1 MTDSPRLSTQILQL
15 CHKSYKTRYY
25 GAANFQPETT
35 QSSTMK
41 NSVSSLGF
49 HAVLSTSVLAL
60 TMGLATSAT
69 AQVTTSS
76 MRGQVFDS
84 NGQAISGAT
93 VTVLHTPSGTRSSA
107 FTNENGVFSAR
118 NLRVG
123 GPYTVTVVSS
133 GYQTKAI
140 TDISLGLDE
149 TFSLDVLL
157 DGGSGVDEVIATGT
171 ISTQSYLDTGLSSN
185 FNLAELNR
193 LPSIDRDITDAAQL
207 DPFANVNL
215 QTGGAKELTIGGAN
229 NRFNSLTV
237 DGVALNDRF
246 GLNANGYPT
255 QRSPIPFDAIESLAI
270 ETAPYDTEF
279 NGFTGGTINA
289 VTKSGTN
296 ELHGSAGYF
305 YSSDK
310 IARNDDFKEESYA
323 FTLGGPVI
331 KDKLFLFGA
340 YEKFE
345 EAAALIDGPQGSGAL
360 NELDV
365 TQTEVDTVNE
375 ILSRVYGFEGGGFDV
390 DPVTEEKY
398 LISADWNI
406 TDDHR
411 AKFTYL
417 HNTGSTIR
425 QQDGNSFLEDRR
437 VDILGLSST
446 WYNRTEEVDTYI
458 GHIFSDWTP
467 NFSTEFKVA
476 YTKQAT
482 GQNSLGGAEVP
493 LFTIRMPSGANLS
506 TGPDT
511 FRHGNELDQE
521 FFQVKAKAEYVTG
534 NHTFKVGFER
544 EDVDVD
550 NLFAPSSEGQY
561 FFNSIADLENAEAA
575 ELLYENA
582 ITNDENDRRAI
593 WGYTLTS
600 LYAQDTWD
608 IRDDLTLQFGLRY
621 DRYGSSG
628 TIRENQNFLNRY
640 GYSNTTDIDGL
651 DVIMPR
657 FSFNWDA
664 TDNLRIRGGLGRFS
678 GGSPSVW
685 ISNAYSNDG
694 VTNESVFSNAAPIAV
709 PTSPDATTGNYI
721 PQNILNELANQ
732 NPDGP
737 VAALNP
743 NFEIPSTVKA
753 NLGFAFDAD
762 LSFLQLGED
771 WTLSADVLYNKYEN
785 APFWY
790 DESCVQ
796 NSFDAPEGG
805 RNAYICGFNGAPEAT
820 IVASVDEGESTLFA
834 VSADKSWETGFGD
847 FDFFTSYTYA
857 DVSDIGQGTSST
869 ATSNYSDTARLD
881 YNQPNAGTSN
891 FETRHS
897 FKLRFSWEKDLIED
911 HSTRFSLFGT
921 RRSGQPYSYT
931 FNTDGRN
938 DVFGIREN
946 RADDAGALLYV
957 PTGINDPLFSSASFG
972 GDVGQ
977 QQDFIDYIQSSE
989 LARFQGDVAA
999 RNAFRSRWSTIV
1011 DAKIEQEIPGIMEGH
1026 KASAFFAIRNLGN
1039 LIDKDWGVVERV
1051 RYEYEQQTVSASI
1064 QNGQYVFDDLDTT
1077 LNLETLAAS
1086 QWRAQ
1091 VGIRYEF

>member
-1 MTDSPRLSTQILQL
+1 MS
-15 CHKSYKTRYY
+15 
-25 GAANFQPETT
+25 
-35 QSSTMK
+35 
-41 NSVSSLGF
+41 
-49 HAVLSTSVLAL
+49 
-60 TMGLATSAT
+60 LATSAT

-76 MRGQVFDS
+76 IRGQVFDTT
-84 NGQAISGAT
+84 GQAVSGAT
-93 VTVLHTPSGTRSSA
+93 VTILHTPSGTRSSA
-107 FTNENGVFSAR
+107 FTNANGVFSAR

-123 GPYTVTVVSS
+123 GPYTVTVVGS

-140 TDISLGLDE
+140 TDINVNLDE

-157 DGGSGVDEVIATGT
+157 AGGTGIDEVIATGT
-171 ISTQSYLDTGLSSN
+171 ISTQSYLDTGISTN
-185 FNLAELNR
+185 FNTEELNR
-193 LPSIDRDITDAAQL
+193 IPSIDRDITDAAQL
-207 DPFANVNL
+207 DPFASVNI
-215 QTGGAKELTIGGAN
+215 QSRGDKELSIGGAN
-229 NRFNSLTV
+229 NRFNSLTI

-255 QRSPIPFDAIESLAI
+255 QRSPVPYDAIDSLSV

-296 ELHGSAGYF
+296 EFHGSAGYF
-305 YSSDK
+305 YSSDDIAGDK
-310 IARNDDFKEESYA
+310 IRGNDITNSFKEESYA

-331 KDKLFLFGA
+331 KDRFFLFGA

-345 EAAALIDGPQGSGAL
+345 EAAALNDGPLGSGAL
-360 NELDV
+360 NERNIPQADV
-365 TQTEVDTVNE
+365 DSVNE
-375 ILSRVYGFEGGGFDV
+375 ILSRVYGFDGGDFTV

-398 LISADWNI
+398 LISADLNI

-417 HNTGSTIR
+417 KNEGSTIR
-425 QQDGNSFLEDRR
+425 QTNGSSFLTDRR
-437 VDILGLSST
+437 VDVLGLSST
-446 WYNRTEEVDTYI
+446 WYNRTEDVTSYI
-458 GHIFSDWTP
+458 GHLFSDWTP

-476 YTKQAT
+476 YTKQST
-482 GQNSLGGAEVP
+482 GQDSLGGSEIP
-493 LFTIRMPSGANLS
+493 LFAIRLSNGSNLT

-534 NHTFKVGFER
+534 NHTFKVGFEH

-550 NLFAPSSEGQY
+550 NLFAPSAEGQY
-561 FFNSIADLENAEAA
+561 FFDSIADLENANASA
-575 ELLYENA
+575 ILYENA
-582 ITNDENDRRAI
+582 ITNDENDRRAL
-593 WGYTLTS
+593 WGYDLTS
-600 LYAQDTWD
+600 LYVQDTWD
-608 IRDDLTLQFGLRY
+608 VNDALTMQFGLRY

-628 TIRENQNFLNRY
+628 TIRQNDNFQNRY

-657 FSFNWDA
+657 FSFNWDVS
-664 TDNLRIRGGLGRFS
+664 DKLRVRGGLGRFS

-685 ISNAYSNDG
+685 LSNAYSNDG
-694 VTNESVFSNAAPIAV
+694 VTNESIRITNTSIAV
-709 PTSPDATTGNYI
+709 PTTPDATTGNYI
-721 PQNILNELANQ
+721 PANILAQLAGQ

-743 NFEIPSTVKA
+743 NFEIPTTVKA
-753 NLGFAFDAD
+753 NLGFALDAD
-762 LSFLQLGED
+762 LGFFGDE
-771 WTLSADVLYNKYEN
+771 WTLSADVLHNEYEN

-820 IVASVDEGESTLFA
+820 IVASTDKGYSTLFA
-834 VSADKSWETGFGD
+834 VSGQKEWETSFGD

-857 DVSDIGQGTSST
+857 NVNDIGQGTSST
-869 ATSNYSDTARLD
+869 ATSNYSDTPRFD
-881 YNQPNAGTSN
+881 YQLPTVGTSS
-891 FETRHS
+891 FETKHS
-897 FKLRFSWEKDLIED
+897 FKMRLAWEKELIED
-911 HSTRFSLFGT
+911 YRTKFSLFGT

-972 GDVGQ
+972 GSVTQ
-977 QQDFIDYIQSSE
+977 QQAFIDYIQGSE
-989 LARFQGDVAA
+989 LANHQGDVAP
-999 RNAFRSRWSTIV
+999 RNGFRSRWTSIF
-1011 DAKIEQEIPGIMEGH
+1011 DMKIEQELPGLMKGH
-1026 KASAFFAIRNLGN
+1026 KSSAFFAMRNLGN
-1039 LIDKDWGVVERV
+1039 FIDSDWGVIERV
-1051 RYEYEQQTVSASI
+1051 RYEYEQQTASARI
-1064 QNGQYVFDDLDTT
+1064 ENGQYVYDNLDTT
-1077 LNLETLAAS
+1077 LNQEILNAS
-1086 QWRAQ
+1086 LWSAQ
-1091 VGIRYEF
+1091 IGIKYEF